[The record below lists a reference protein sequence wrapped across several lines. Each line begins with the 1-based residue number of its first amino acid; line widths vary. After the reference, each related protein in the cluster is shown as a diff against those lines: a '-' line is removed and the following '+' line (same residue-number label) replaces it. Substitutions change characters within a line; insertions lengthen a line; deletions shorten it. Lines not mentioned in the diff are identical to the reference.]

1 MKIPVFSRSDS
12 GCIECIHCNLSSLLI
27 SGCQLKNMSSHVS
40 LDVRLD
46 ELTRHKYMSRE
57 KVLCSICRE
66 EGRRSRVI
74 LYPGK
79 TIPEMKFTT
88 GYWDEKGDFV
98 EPKVEFEPPWYLC
111 SNGHITQ
118 VIEGKY
124 VTS

>member
-1 MKIPVFSRSDS
+1 
-12 GCIECIHCNLSSLLI
+12 
-27 SGCQLKNMSSHVS
+27 MSSHVP
-40 LDVRLD
+40 LDSRLN
-46 ELTRHKYMSRE
+46 ELTRHRYRSRE
-57 KVLCSICRE
+57 KVLCSVCQQ

-88 GYWDEKGDFV
+88 GYWDENGDFV

-118 VIEGKY
+118 MLLNLG
-124 VTS
+124 